1 MLLLASSGGCTLG
14 SRPLQRWGHDL
25 TERLRL
31 YWSWLAG
38 VGSGGCCRKVHAG
51 RGSRGRWGR
60 SIPTAEHPH
69 RRAPSSRSE
78 KSRPGRGAGGG
89 LQRPLLTEP
98 ARRPATCTRHA
109 PLAPP
114 PLPRHVWTWSLN
126 SPGKGRAKLPAEE
139 EVPGGWRGPGRRQQR
154 GRDRSPCRTPGPG
167 HRLAPAAASPWGR
180 GRCQLRGPRLST
192 AGGAE
197 PTYWLQGPGCLTASR
212 EEGGVGSTELP
223 QAETRSRVSG
233 QAVPTLAVA

>member
-1 MLLLASSGGCTLG
+1 MAPPALG
-14 SRPLQRWGHDL
+14 SRPHGEAAAVL
-25 TERLRL
+25 E
-31 YWSWLAG
+31 LAG
-38 VGSGGCCRKVHAG
+38 WGGEWRLLQEGPCGAGEPGQVG
-51 RGSRGRWGR
+51 
-60 SIPTAEHPH
+60 AEHPH
-69 RRAPSSRSE
+69 RRASPPPSAQQPQRE
-78 KSRPGRGAGGG
+78 KPPWPRGR
-89 LQRPLLTEP
+89 
-98 ARRPATCTRHA
+98 RRPPAPSADRACTA
-109 PLAPP
+109 PRDLYSACPPRAP